1 MTVPRDVHVIYDDSG
16 RILAVADASEAV
28 GPGGLLL
35 GYTPVERPGQRSV
48 RLTLGDEH
56 IAGGPSSLLRDF
68 EIDHAAFPPALR
80 RRPS

>member
-1 MTVPRDVHVIYDDSG
+1 
-16 RILAVADASEAV
+16 
-28 GPGGLLL
+28 
-35 GYTPVERPGQRSV
+35 V